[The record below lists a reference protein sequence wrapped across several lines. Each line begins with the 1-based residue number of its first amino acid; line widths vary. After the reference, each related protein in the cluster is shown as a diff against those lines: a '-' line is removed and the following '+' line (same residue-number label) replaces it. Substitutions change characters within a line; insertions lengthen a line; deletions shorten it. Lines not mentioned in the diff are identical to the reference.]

1 MTLGLR
7 VFKTGKGLLGILTG
21 AEGLCFVWRQAEDKM
36 AAQAH
41 ELNEF
46 AARTSGGG
54 ASVTLSPPSSIPA
67 RVPDGCPAS
76 SQTSPP
82 GPTPVGGNH
91 HHVAHTESDGSP
103 SANGGGGSER
113 STSDESG
120 GTPYGVASR
129 ISNNSPAAPNTGRSQ
144 DVSIR
149 QALDEAASAPSTLG
163 RKLLKHG

>member
-1 MTLGLR
+1 VL
-7 VFKTGKGLLGILTG
+7 
-21 AEGLCFVWRQAEDKM
+21 RQAHDKM

-41 ELNEF
+41 ELTKF

-54 ASVTLSPPSSIPA
+54 ASVTPPPPSSIPA
-67 RVPDGCPAS
+67 KVPDGCPAS
-76 SQTSPP
+76 SQTNSP
-82 GPTPVGGNH
+82 GSTPVGGNH
-91 HHVAHTESDGSP
+91 HHVARAETGGSP
-103 SANGGGGSER
+103 GANGGGSGGES

-129 ISNNSPAAPNTGRSQ
+129 VSKCYTPAAPNTGRSQ

-149 QALDEAASAPSTLG
+149 QALDEAASAPSMLG